1 MLFILLFFFRFGR
14 WELTDE
20 WSKNRGP
27 DPMFEYKEFRSNIL
41 DSLEDKIFDKPL
53 CEVMHNQKYFNGIG
67 NYLRAEIIFRSVR
80 KKNNIFFF
88 VVINTCTC
96 KRPRDRWILKIFLTS
111 LWIQSEILSD
121 FLILQLQRSADLSI
135 FLAQILDFACKKI
148 FLPRFWTSG
157 RNFNGAF
164 S

>member
-1 MLFILLFFFRFGR
+1 MKLIYFDINFDVIYIIVLFRFGR

-80 KKNNIFFF
+80 KKNNIFF
-88 VVINTCTC
+88 C
-96 KRPRDRWILKIFLTS
+96 
-111 LWIQSEILSD
+111 SD
-121 FLILQLQRSADLSI
+121 
-135 FLAQILDFACKKI
+135 KYMYM
-148 FLPRFWTSG
+148 
-157 RNFNGAF
+157 
-164 S
+164 

>member
-1 MLFILLFFFRFGR
+1 
-14 WELTDE
+14 
-20 WSKNRGP
+20 
-27 DPMFEYKEFRSNIL
+27 MFEYKEFRSNIL

-121 FLILQLQRSADLSI
+121 FLILQLQRSADSST
-135 FLAQILDFACKKI
+135 FLAQLLDFVCKKL
-148 FLPRFWTSG
+148 FLPRFWTKGEILMVHVVNKS
-157 RNFNGAF
+157 
-164 S
+164 

>member
-1 MLFILLFFFRFGR
+1 MKLIYFDINFDVIYIIIVLFRFGR

-80 KKNNIFFF
+80 KKNNILF
-88 VVINTCTC
+88 C
-96 KRPRDRWILKIFLTS
+96 
-111 LWIQSEILSD
+111 SD
-121 FLILQLQRSADLSI
+121 EYMLRGGWTGQGIGGFWKYYSGV
-135 FLAQILDFACKKI
+135 QIYPSFG
-148 FLPRFWTSG
+148 PRFWTLRVKKKFLPTFRTKGEILTVDLVNKS
-157 RNFNGAF
+157 
-164 S
+164 